1 MRPRS
6 TLAYALSLS
15 LLVSLVGFTS
25 TAHAQQG
32 LKPVAHTGILW
43 RRDDGSTFRLTVLGT
58 GGNDTIRV
66 SFGWQIFGEQ
76 TCNSEGVCGYSIVSQ
91 GRTAPVI
98 LNNGAVVSFDAP
110 AIEGGARL
118 VVFTNN
124 QKVRLTGQ
132 IIGSTSEVTGFFDLF
147 FSDLD
152 D

>member
-43 RRDDGSTFRLTVLGT
+43 QRDDGSRFRLTVLGT
-58 GGNDTIRV
+58 GGSDTIRV
-66 SFGWQIFGEQ
+66 SFGWQIYGEEG
-76 TCNSEGVCGYSIVSQ
+76 CNSDGVCGHTIVSQ

-98 LNNGAVVSFDAP
+98 LNNGAAVSFDAP
-110 AIEGGARL
+110 ATEGGVRL
-118 VVFTNN
+118 VLFTNN
-124 QKVRLTGQ
+124 QKVGLTGQ
-132 IIGSTSEVTGFFDLF
+132 IISNTNEVTGFFDVF